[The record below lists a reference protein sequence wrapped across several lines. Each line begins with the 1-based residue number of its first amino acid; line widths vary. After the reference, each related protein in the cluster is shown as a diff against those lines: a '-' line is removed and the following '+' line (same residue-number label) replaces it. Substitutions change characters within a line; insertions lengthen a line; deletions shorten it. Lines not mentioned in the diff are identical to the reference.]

1 MIFAVAFLG
10 CFFAI
15 LASLLVVYTY
25 VMLRLI
31 PRLMQGISKFVEE
44 VGPKAVFERANLDPV
59 EAMRELGLSPAAA
72 AASIAGAKDE
82 IDRQR
87 GKASVRV
94 IFTCEDHGRCDGCPR
109 VLAQFEAIVRHQ
121 GAQSFDEVERKCYA
135 QLSEKY
141 PRSKA
146 DERDDQ
152 RIQ

>member
-10 CFFAI
+10 SLFAI
-15 LASLLVVYTY
+15 LAALLVVYTY

-31 PRLMQGISKFVEE
+31 PRFMQGISKLVKEI
-44 VGPKAVFERANLDPV
+44 GPKAVFERANLDPV

-72 AASIAGAKDE
+72 AASIAVAKDE
-82 IDRQR
+82 IDRR
-87 GKASVRV
+87 LGKASIRV
-94 IFTCEDHGRCDGCPR
+94 VFTCEDHGRCDGCPK

-121 GAQSFDEVERKCYA
+121 GAQSFDEVERKCYE
-135 QLSEKY
+135 QLAAKF

-146 DERDDQ
+146 DVHDEA